1 MNNFLNNFNTR
12 EKNLIFIA
20 SSLMVIAA
28 LFFLINNT
36 VTNLNF
42 SSKQLDKAK
51 SDYEYVVSKAELLGN
66 NAISQSSSIEEI
78 DLFLGNFLPE
88 SISDLVIV
96 EEESSLIVSFKTNNL
111 NESILISDEIAFR
124 LGREL
129 NKISYSNNENSITKL
144 FFNNFLRNIY
154 KLRKPKCLQIFVQY
168 KNKVRFLDLYQ
179 QSYLKTFFQS
189 FLQDLQKKL
198 RM

>member
-1 MNNFLNNFNTR
+1 MNNLLNSLNKR

-20 SSLMVIAA
+20 L
-28 LFFLINNT
+28 FLIGIGVLSYFINNIT
-36 VTNLNF
+36 TNLNF

-66 NAISQSSSIEEI
+66 NALSQSSNIEEI
-78 DLFLGNFLPE
+78 ELFIRNLLQE
-88 SISDLVIV
+88 SISNLVIV

-129 NKISYSNNENSITKL
+129 SKISYSNNEEDSITKL
-144 FFNNFLRNIY
+144 FFN
-154 KLRKPKCLQIFVQY
+154 
-168 KNKVRFLDLYQ
+168 
-179 QSYLKTFFQS
+179 
-189 FLQDLQKKL
+189 
-198 RM
+198 